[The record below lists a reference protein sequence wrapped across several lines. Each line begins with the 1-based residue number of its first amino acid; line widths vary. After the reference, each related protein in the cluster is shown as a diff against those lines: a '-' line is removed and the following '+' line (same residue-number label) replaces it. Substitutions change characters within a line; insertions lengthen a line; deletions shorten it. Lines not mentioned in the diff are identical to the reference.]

1 MSWWFTTDMAL
12 LLAIVAGA
20 VLLLRSCGLGEWAVA
35 VRTTGLIGALG
46 LWLLA
51 VVLDTWSLSDLQASL
66 SVLSFPAGLF
76 LANAID
82 RWSG

>member
-1 MSWWFTTDMAL
+1 MSWWFTADLVL

-20 VLLLRSCGLGEWAVA
+20 VLLLRSFGLGEWAVA
-35 VRTTGLIGALG
+35 VRMSGLVAALG

-51 VVLDTWSLSDLQASL
+51 QAIETWSVSDLQATLSL
-66 SVLSFPAGLF
+66 LSFPAGLF

-82 RWSG
+82 RWSA